1 MLVFREMYTKIHK
14 NAATLSSLTS
24 MFWDG
29 KADVGQLNM
38 VEPLTTFVLEKD
50 DTSST

>member
-1 MLVFREMYTKIHK
+1 MYTKIHK

-29 KADVGQLNM
+29 KADVGQLLPDLQQSNR
-38 VEPLTTFVLEKD
+38 PILLEHG
-50 DTSST
+50 

>member
-1 MLVFREMYTKIHK
+1 
-14 NAATLSSLTS
+14 

-50 DTSST
+50 DTSSTWIICLSAFNKPE